1 MNYLQTT
8 EYAQF
13 GLDADTTSD
22 LVAAA
27 SAMIDGFCRRP
38 GLAVQQYTE
47 RLRFS
52 RGGTSVWLSYLPLAV
67 VAPATSAIVKIR
79 ARLNLRR
86 QSRFAGSWLQNE
98 ALAFALPGTW
108 SDVDITSV
116 DVSATGELSIA
127 PHLFGLVYDE
137 AEITYTSG
145 WSTIPDAVKVAC
157 AQIVRNAQATPGL
170 NVKGTKVDAMQME
183 YFSGA
188 LVDDETKR
196 LLKPFVAMRLG

>member
-38 GLAVQQYTE
+38 GLAVRQYTE
-47 RLRFS
+47 RLSFA
-52 RGGTSVWLSYLPLAV
+52 RGGTSVWLSYLPI
-67 VAPATSAIVKIR
+67 VALTQIR

-86 QSRFAGSWLQNE
+86 QSRFAGSWLQDE

-137 AEITYTSG
+137 AEITYTAG
-145 WSTIPDAVKVAC
+145 WSAIPDALKVAC
-157 AQIVRNAQATPGL
+157 AQVVRNAQATPGL

>member
-47 RLRFS
+47 RLRFA
-52 RGGTSVWLSYLPLAV
+52 RGGTSVWLSYLPI
-67 VAPATSAIVKIR
+67 VALTQIR

-86 QSRFAGSWLQNE
+86 QSRFAGSWLQDE

-137 AEITYTSG
+137 AEITYTAG
-145 WSTIPDAVKVAC
+145 WSAIPDAVKVAC

>member
-47 RLRFS
+47 RLSFA
-52 RGGTSVWLSYLPLAV
+52 RGGTSVWLSYLPI
-67 VAPATSAIVKIR
+67 VALTKIR

-86 QSRFAGSWLQNE
+86 QSRFAGNWLQDE

-137 AEITYTSG
+137 AEITYTAG